1 MFSHKLN
8 LNQNKILIL
17 NREKNKVDYWMIKNN
32 NRFKIIL
39 KEIKTEEWKKVFQ
52 LIVGSELDVI
62 LKTIKYIK
70 AINLLTIKY
79 HSLSQWSKSKEIIDH
94 LHKKGQDK
102 KYLDN

>member
-1 MFSHKLN
+1 MN
-8 LNQNKILIL
+8 LSQNKILIL

-52 LIVGSELDVI
+52 LTVGLELGVM
-62 LKTIKYIK
+62 LKIIKYIK
-70 AINLLTIKY
+70 AINLQIIKY
-79 HSLSQWSKSKEIIDH
+79 HNLSQWSKNKEIIDH
-94 LHKKGQDK
+94 LRKKGQDK